1 MKSLLHCQ
9 DPSKTEQNFIPA
21 NQDHVTTSKP
31 ITNQHESTNQSKPKT
46 NHHLKKSANI
56 RKTMKEK
63 YVKIILW
70 E

>member
-9 DPSKTEQNFIPA
+9 DSSKTEQNFIPA
-21 NQDHVTTSKP
+21 NQDHVTVSKP
-31 ITNQHESTNQSKPKT
+31 ITNHHQLTNQSKPKT

-70 E
+70 D